1 MEAWQL
7 EQGPFGYTPRSVRL
21 VLADRDRS
29 LVEAWER
36 AKAAEAQSR
45 LAVRGRDVEGTARR
59 TGRAVPSAGAAEE

>member
-7 EQGPFGYTPRSVRL
+7 RRGPFGYTPRSVRL

-36 AKAAEAQSR
+36 AKAAEAQV
-45 LAVRGRDVEGTARR
+45 LAHSQGFGWLVVQLDGEIPRPRR
-59 TGRAVPSAGAAEE
+59 RA